1 MTSFVFKIAEYI
13 RELDN
18 QEFNRLLCSIPMLVG
33 LFVGLFVGLPVGIFR
48 NDFSLF
54 FVCLVCTALIQLFLL
69 LFVLSMYYISVNNS
83 GSKAQQNGKEDDDD
97 KYKKPLVNQER
108 RPAQF
113 PNTIEVVTQAR
124 SVNQAGPQELTDTI
138 TGMYTRAEFQEG
150 AINLKSDVESFGSS
164 AIKKSHAEHRA
175 LASK

>member
-33 LFVGLFVGLPVGIFR
+33 LLVGLFVGLFVGLPVGIFR

-54 FVCLVCTALIQLFLL
+54 FVCLV
-69 LFVLSMYYISVNNS
+69 FVLSIYYISVNNS

-138 TGMYTRAEFQEG
+138 TGMYTKAEFQEG